1 MVGLAVGVLHAF
13 QALALLALFE
23 LPIVD
28 SNSVVYILIER
39 LSVAVDL
46 DKLVLDVVLEAVVE
60 ASLQGVLSLLDSE
73 GELPKSQ
80 GVLDS

>member
-1 MVGLAVGVLHAF
+1 M
-13 QALALLALFE
+13 ALLALFK

-28 SNSVVYILIER
+28 SNSVVHILIER
-39 LSVAVDL
+39 LSVTVDL

-73 GELPKSQ
+73 GELLKLQ